1 MANVPSLAAENPAG
15 QVPKLPT
22 QDALHR
28 DQPSVVPV
36 GVVLQLAVHREVPP
50 HDVDAKHV
58 HDLEGVDHV
67 SDRLGH
73 LFLSDGPVR
82 MRNDSLRQRQ
92 VQGHQKGRPIYAVK
106 PSGLAIAGREVLSTN
121 LMMSFPTT

>member
-1 MANVPSLAAENPAG
+1 MANVPSLAAENPAC
-15 QVPKLPT
+15 QVPELPA

-28 DQPSVVPV
+28 DQASVVPV
-36 GVVLQLAVHREVPP
+36 GVVLQLAVHRKVPP

-58 HDLEGVDHV
+58 HDLEGIDHV

-82 MRNDSLRQRQ
+82 MGNDSLRQRQ
-92 VQGHQKGRPIYAVK
+92 VQGHQKGGPIYAVK
-106 PSGLAIAGREVLSTN
+106 PNGLAMAGQELPSTN